1 MGYGFG
7 GFLVVVGL
15 VLALA
20 VRDSVEAVD
29 LTMIGWIM
37 TGVGVVVLALTALT
51 LNSGRRNRTVAT
63 TTHPDGSQTVRE
75 SRSDAL

>member
-20 VRDSVEAVD
+20 VQDSVEAVD
-29 LTMIGWIM
+29 LTVVGWIM
-37 TGVGVVVLALTALT
+37 TGVGLVVLAMTAIT
-51 LNSGRRNRTVAT
+51 LNSGRRTRSVQT
-63 TTHPDGSQTVRE
+63 TTDSAGNQVVRE
-75 SRSDAL
+75 SRTEV

>member
-20 VRDSVEAVD
+20 VQDRVEAVD
-29 LTMIGWIM
+29 LTMVGWIM
-37 TGVGVVVLALTALT
+37 TAVGVVLLLLTALT
-51 LNSGRRNRTVAT
+51 LGRRGRARTATT
-63 TTHPDGSQTVRE
+63 TTHPDGSQSVRE
-75 SRSDAL
+75 SRTDM

>member
-20 VRDSVEAVD
+20 VQDRIEAVD
-29 LTMIGWIM
+29 LTMVGWIM
-37 TGVGVVVLALTALT
+37 TGVGVVLLLLAALTAMRG
-51 LNSGRRNRTVAT
+51 GRARSAT
-63 TTHPDGSQTVRE
+63 TVTHADGSQSIRE
-75 SRSDAL
+75 TRTDI